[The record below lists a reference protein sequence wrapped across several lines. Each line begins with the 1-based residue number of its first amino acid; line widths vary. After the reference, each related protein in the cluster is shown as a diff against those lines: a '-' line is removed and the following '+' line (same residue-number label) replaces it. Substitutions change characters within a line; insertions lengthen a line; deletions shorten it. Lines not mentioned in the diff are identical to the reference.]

1 MSNGQMRMI
10 YALARQAGMDNDT
23 LHDVAYG
30 ITGKESLC
38 ALTGTEGARVIERL
52 KAYMGT
58 SGDIPD
64 RATQKQQW
72 LIRRIEAE
80 MGWRDDPSRLRGLVE
95 KVTGVSDMRFLTVKQ
110 ARKVIEALKAM
121 QHGGRGERRRAK
133 NELDG
138 RGEGVRSV

>member
-23 LHDVAYG
+23 LHDMAMG
-30 ITGKESLC
+30 ITGKESLS
-38 ALTGTEGARVIERL
+38 AMSAAEGAQVIDRL
-52 KAYMGT
+52 KAYLGAN
-58 SGDIPD
+58 GDIPN

-80 MGWRDDPSRLRGLVE
+80 IGWKNAPNRLRGLIHRVA
-95 KVTGVSDMRFLTVKQ
+95 GVSDARFLTVDQ

-121 QHGGRGERRRAK
+121 QSGGRTERTT
-133 NELDG
+133 NTG
-138 RGEGVRSV
+138 R